1 MFPPFP
7 QELARHYCMEFIS
20 GIEDG
25 SIILQQISKE
35 SEERKGHGIMVGALV
50 CTDSKGQRLVLHAV
64 SGISVVPVVPEQKS
78 GVPEPVEGVEGPHH
92 IIVPPLVSPKEIE
105 NALAKNDKKIHELTE
120 AIATAVVEPE
130 HGVVEPVETTLKEQ
144 RAALTDESLRKV
156 FDLYEFTRFDGKK
169 ISLNEIIKEHKGR
182 LPPTG
187 TGDCCAPKLLSYA
200 FEHDLTP
207 ISMDEVFY
215 GRDTPKKKSGTSYP
229 PCDERC
235 GYILPWILGLEIL
248 YRDSQLVVI
257 NKPSGLLSV
266 PGRTPDKQDC
276 VVSRLKKLFPHCID
290 QPSVH
295 RLDMETSGLMVYAL
309 TGEAH
314 RNLSRQFEDGTV
326 HKKYMALL
334 DGTFNHNEYK
344 GQLQLKFRLDVNNRP
359 HQIYDE
365 ENGKLGITQWE
376 KEGTLLYTAPDGSK
390 RRTTKII
397 FTPKTGRTHQLRLAA
412 SDPHGFGIPI
422 VGDTLY
428 GHCDPGER
436 LMLHA
441 FELEFRHPVS
451 GELMSF
457 NSDMSLQSQKAMSL
471 SGLTRQSHSQR
482 DPRVKP
488 EDDILI
494 EKQSFNQRHTDN
506 KQNFNHKG
514 R

>member
-50 CTDSKGQRLVLHAV
+50 CTDSKGQRFVLHAV

-78 GVPEPVEGVEGPHH
+78 GVPEPVEGPKK
-92 IIVPPLVSPKEIE
+92 IIVPPLASPEQIE
-105 NALAKNDKKIHELTE
+105 KALSKNDAKIHELTDKINH
-120 AIATAVVEPE
+120 IAAQMQA
-130 HGVVEPVETTLKEQ
+130 LIKQ
-144 RAALTDESLRKV
+144 RTVLTDESLRKV

-200 FEHDLTP
+200 FEHGLTP

-276 VVSRLKKLFPHCID
+276 VVSRLKKLFPHCIE

-309 TGEAH
+309 TQEAH
-314 RNLSRQFEDGTV
+314 RNLSRQFEEGTV
-326 HKKYMALL
+326 HKKYVALL

-365 ENGKLGITQWE
+365 EYGKLGITEWK
-376 KEGTLLYTAPDGSK
+376 KEGTVLYTAPDGSK

-441 FELEFRHPVS
+441 FELEFKHPVS
-451 GELMSF
+451 GKTMKF
-457 NSDMSLQSQKAMSL
+457 N
-471 SGLTRQSHSQR
+471 
-482 DPRVKP
+482 
-488 EDDILI
+488 I
-494 EKQSFNQRHTDN
+494 EGF
-506 KQNFNHKG
+506 
-514 R
+514 

>member
-25 SIILQQISKE
+25 SIQIKQISQP
-35 SEERKGHGIMVGALV
+35 SEERQGHGVMIGALV
-50 CTDSKGQRLVLHAV
+50 CVNAAGERVVLHAV
-64 SGISVVPVVPEQKS
+64 SGISVVPELI
-78 GVPEPVEGVEGPHH
+78 EGPTK
-92 IIVPPLVSPKEIE
+92 IIVPPLVSPEEIE
-105 NALAKNDKKIHELTE
+105 KALAKNDKKIHELTD
-120 AIATAVVEPE
+120 ALRQAQGAQVVGVGEPI
-130 HGVVEPVETTLKEQ
+130 ETTLKAQ
-144 RAALTDESLRKV
+144 RTKLTTESLLNV
-156 FDLYEFTRFDGKK
+156 FNLYTFTRFDGKK
-169 ISLNEIIKEHKGR
+169 ITLNEIIKEHDGK

-200 FEHDLTP
+200 FEHNLLP

-215 GRDTPKKKSGTSYP
+215 GRNTKNKTNGTSYP

-235 GYILPWILGLEIL
+235 GYILPYILGLEIL
-248 YRDSQLVVI
+248 YRDSQIIVI

-276 VVSRLKKLFPHCID
+276 VSSRLRKLFPTCIE

-309 TGEAH
+309 TKEAH
-314 RNLSRQFEDGTV
+314 RNLSMQFEAGTV
-326 HKKYMALL
+326 HKKYAALL
-334 DGTFNHNEYK
+334 DGVFNHNEYK
-344 GQLQLKFRLDVNNRP
+344 GELQLKFRLDTDNRP

-376 KEGTLLYTAPDGSK
+376 KEGTVLYTAPDGTK

-428 GHCDPGER
+428 GKCAPGER

-441 FELEFRHPVS
+441 FELEFKHPVS
-451 GELMSF
+451 GETMYFYTNNPFTRGTSTTNKISIMS
-457 NSDMSLQSQKAMSL
+457 A
-471 SGLTRQSHSQR
+471 
-482 DPRVKP
+482 
-488 EDDILI
+488 
-494 EKQSFNQRHTDN
+494 
-506 KQNFNHKG
+506 G